1 MVVDVLIVG
10 GGVIGLSAAYRL
22 ARRGLRVRVLDRGEL
37 GREASW
43 AGAGIIPPG
52 NSQRAASALDR
63 LRAVGAEQF
72 PIWSQELHELTGI
85 DNEYHVCDGI
95 EFLPPDETS
104 TLARWQ
110 AEGLTVLPYPLSRKW
125 LAEVANLRPYFLLDF
140 AQVRNPR
147 HLQALIAACTKLG
160 VELCPNTGF
169 DRWLTDGV
177 RDERGQ
183 PHGARH
189 VIIAAGAWSTGILGQ
204 LGVKV
209 PVQPVRGQILLYQGL
224 AGLVPHIVQV
234 GKRYIVPRRDGHV
247 LIGSTEEPEAGFEK
261 GNTVAGLSELRAFA
275 LGTIPG
281 LRDAVEVSA
290 WSGLR
295 PGSPDGWPIIGTHPT
310 RRNLHF
316 AVGHYRAGVQ
326 LSPGTAL
333 LLESLVTGSPAPV
346 PLEPFCLNSTTDRHI
361 PPAFRS

>member
-52 NSQRAASALDR
+52 NSQRATSALDQ

-72 PIWSQELHELTGI
+72 PIWSQELRELTGI
-85 DNEYHVCDGI
+85 DNEYHVCGGI
-95 EFLPPDETS
+95 EFLADHETA
-104 TLARWQ
+104 TRDRWQ
-110 AEGLTVLPYPLSRKW
+110 AEGLAVLPYPASQRW
-125 LAEVANLRPYFLLDF
+125 LADVAGHWPHFLYGF

-147 HLQALIAACTKLG
+147 HLHALITACVKLG

-183 PHGARH
+183 PHAARH
-189 VIIAAGAWSTGILGQ
+189 VIVAAGAWSTEILGQ
-204 LGVKV
+204 LGVNV
-209 PVQPVRGQILLYQGL
+209 PVKPVRGQILLYQGPPK
-224 AGLVPHIVQV
+224 LVPHIVQV
-234 GKRYIVPRRDGHV
+234 GKRYIVPRRDGRV

-261 GNTVAGLSELRAFA
+261 GNTEAGLAELRVFA

-295 PGSPDGWPIIGTHPT
+295 PDSPDGWPMIGTHPT

-333 LLESLVTGSPAPV
+333 LLESLITGSKPPV
-346 PLEPFCLNSTTDRHI
+346 PLEPFTLNSTTDRHI